1 MKSDIKLGI
10 IGYGYIVKT
19 EHMPNLLKLPNVKI
33 TSVFSK
39 IKERVRKPKR
49 VPFYTDYKNM
59 VKNEELDAVII
70 ATPTHTHKE
79 IACFCAEQGLN
90 IFLEKPMARTLED
103 CDSIIDSISEN
114 RIRLFVGHVLRFWP
128 TYGSVKN
135 YLDGSDQKIGEI
147 QAITAKRLGTFPW
160 SKWFA
165 DQSKSG
171 GITLDLSIHDI
182 DYASWLM
189 GKATSV
195 SSKAITINKYNMDV
209 FGESLTTLK
218 FENNKVAECEGSW
231 AKPSDFVFYTNT
243 KIKGQ
248 EGTIELDGNRIFNE
262 KLGINN
268 IFSSYSGYYNELE
281 HFFEVM
287 SDINKKFIVSE
298 QEAKEA
304 VKICLA
310 ENKSAENDSKKIY
323 LDDME

>member
-1 MKSDIKLGI
+1 MAALKLGI
-10 IGYGYIVKT
+10 IGYGNIVKT
-19 EHMPNLLKLPNVKI
+19 EHMPNLFKFPNVKI

-39 IKERVRKPKR
+39 IKERVKR
-49 VPFYTDYKNM
+49 HKEVPFYTDYKNM
-59 VKNEELDAVII
+59 VKNEELATVII

-90 IFLEKPMARTLED
+90 IFLEKPMAGTLED
-103 CDSIIDSISEN
+103 CDSIIDSINEN
-114 RIRLFVGHVLRFWP
+114 QIRLFVGHVLRFWP

-135 YLDGSDQKIGEI
+135 YLDGDDQKIGEI
-147 QAITAKRLGTFPW
+147 QEITAKRLGTFPW

-171 GITLDLSIHDI
+171 GVTLDLSIHDI

-189 GKATSV
+189 GKVTSV
-195 SSKAITINKYNMDV
+195 SSKAITINRHDMDV
-209 FGESLTTLK
+209 FGESLTKLK
-218 FENNKVAECEGSW
+218 FDNNKKAECEASW
-231 AKPSDFVFYTNT
+231 AKPTDYIFHTNT
-243 KIKGQ
+243 RIEGQ
-248 EGTIELDGNRIFNE
+248 KGTIEVDGTRIFNE
-262 KLGINN
+262 ELGINN
-268 IFSSYSGYYNELE
+268 VFSSYSGYYNELE

-310 ENKSAENDSKKIY
+310 ANKSAENDSKEIY